1 VEVEMTKQ
9 AIRKIWS
16 EELKLGDIGDDDDF
30 FTVGGHSLIMAK
42 IQARIKRELG
52 IAIPMDQLFRH
63 SSINALS
70 ASIDQRSG
78 QPGSAP
84 VAVTA

>member
-1 VEVEMTKQ
+1 
-9 AIRKIWS
+9 
-16 EELKLGDIGDDDDF
+16 
-30 FTVGGHSLIMAK
+30 
-42 IQARIKRELG
+42 LG